1 MIKIVYINLL
11 EKIKSLLKQYM
22 DKELN
27 DSISSCIKNSGV
39 IQKIKNIKE
48 KVICMMKHKKI

>member
-1 MIKIVYINLL
+1 
-11 EKIKSLLKQYM
+11 M

-48 KVICMMKHKKI
+48 KVICIMKHKKI

>member
-1 MIKIVYINLL
+1 
-11 EKIKSLLKQYM
+11 M

-27 DSISSCIKNSGV
+27 DSISSYIKNSGV

-48 KVICMMKHKKI
+48 KVICVMKHKKI